1 MSMQHLIELQEID
14 NQLQDLNSL
23 LGDLPKRVNEMNQ
36 EEDVLSTNL
45 EKNKI
50 HLKEIRVEFHK
61 SEVKVEEIDNK
72 IDKIKD
78 QLFLVT
84 NNKQYDALS
93 HEIDYLKEEKSR
105 IESKI
110 LIFLGEK
117 DELKNNIENE
127 EIQLKSLADE
137 LVNRKKKLKTMLSK
151 SADEKSVLEQ
161 KRQEKVQQIDSNT
174 IALYNQVSAARDGL
188 AVIHLSGNSCGGCG
202 AAITMQTISEIRS
215 NNTIYRCDICSR
227 FVYSNQNSIN

>member
-84 NNKQYDALS
+84 NNKQYDALM

-105 IESKI
+105 IESEI
-110 LIFLGEK
+110 LIFFGEK

-174 IALYNQVSAARDGL
+174 IALYNQVSGARDGL

>member
-50 HLKEIRVEFHK
+50 HLKEIRVESHK

-137 LVNRKKKLKTMLSK
+137 LVNRKKKLETMLSK

-174 IALYNQVSAARDGL
+174 IALYNQVSGARDGL

>member
-1 MSMQHLIELQEID
+1 
-14 NQLQDLNSL
+14 
-23 LGDLPKRVNEMNQ
+23 MNQ

-174 IALYNQVSAARDGL
+174 IALYNQVSGARDGL

-215 NNTIYRCDICSR
+215 NNIIYRCDICSR

>member
-45 EKNKI
+45 KKNKI

-105 IESKI
+105 IESEI

-174 IALYNQVSAARDGL
+174 IALYNQVSGARDGL

>member
-105 IESKI
+105 IESEI

-137 LVNRKKKLKTMLSK
+137 LVNRKKKLETVLSK

-174 IALYNQVSAARDGL
+174 IALYNQVSGARDGL

>member
-50 HLKEIRVEFHK
+50 HLKEIRVKFHK

-84 NNKQYDALS
+84 NNKQYDALM

-105 IESKI
+105 IESEI
-110 LIFLGEK
+110 LNFLGEK

-127 EIQLKSLADE
+127 EIQLKSLANE
-137 LVNRKKKLKTMLSK
+137 LVNRKKKLETVLSK

-174 IALYNQVSAARDGL
+174 IALYNQVSGARDGL

>member
-84 NNKQYDALS
+84 NNKQYDSLM

-105 IESKI
+105 IESEI

-137 LVNRKKKLKTMLSK
+137 LVNRKKKLETMLSK

-174 IALYNQVSAARDGL
+174 IALYNQVSGARDGL

>member
-45 EKNKI
+45 KKNKI

-117 DELKNNIENE
+117 DELKNNIESE

-174 IALYNQVSAARDGL
+174 IALYNQVSGARDGL

>member
-137 LVNRKKKLKTMLSK
+137 LVNRKKKLETMLSK

-174 IALYNQVSAARDGL
+174 IALYNQVSGARDGL

-215 NNTIYRCDICSR
+215 NNIIYRCDICCR

>member
-45 EKNKI
+45 KKNKI

-105 IESKI
+105 IESEI
-110 LIFLGEK
+110 LIFLEEK

-174 IALYNQVSAARDGL
+174 IALYNQVSGARDGL

>member
-137 LVNRKKKLKTMLSK
+137 LVNRKKKLETMLSK

-174 IALYNQVSAARDGL
+174 IALYNQVSGARDGL

-215 NNTIYRCDICSR
+215 NNIIYRCDICSR

>member
-84 NNKQYDALS
+84 NNKQYDALM

-105 IESKI
+105 IESEI

-137 LVNRKKKLKTMLSK
+137 LVNRKKKLETVLSK

>member
-36 EEDVLSTNL
+36 EEEVLSTNL

-50 HLKEIRVEFHK
+50 HLKEIRVESHK

-84 NNKQYDALS
+84 NNKQYDALM

-117 DELKNNIENE
+117 DELNNNIENE

-174 IALYNQVSAARDGL
+174 IALYNQVSGARDGL

>member
-36 EEDVLSTNL
+36 EEEVLSTNL

-50 HLKEIRVEFHK
+50 HLKEIRVESHK

-78 QLFLVT
+78 QLFLVA

-137 LVNRKKKLKTMLSK
+137 LVNRKKKLETMLSK

-174 IALYNQVSAARDGL
+174 IALYNQVSGARDGL
-188 AVIHLSGNSCGGCG
+188 AVIHLSGNSCGGCE

>member
-23 LGDLPKRVNEMNQ
+23 LGDLTKRVNEMNQ

-45 EKNKI
+45 KKNKI

-174 IALYNQVSAARDGL
+174 IALYNQVSGARDGL

>member
-36 EEDVLSTNL
+36 EEEVLSTNL

-110 LIFLGEK
+110 LIFLVEK

-137 LVNRKKKLKTMLSK
+137 LVNRKKKLETMLSK

-174 IALYNQVSAARDGL
+174 IALYNQVSGARDGL

>member
-50 HLKEIRVEFHK
+50 HLKEIRVESHK

-105 IESKI
+105 IESDI
-110 LIFLGEK
+110 LIFFGEK

-174 IALYNQVSAARDGL
+174 IALYNQVSGARDGL

>member
-23 LGDLPKRVNEMNQ
+23 LGDLPKSVNEMNQ

-50 HLKEIRVEFHK
+50 LLKEIRVEFHK
-61 SEVKVEEIDNK
+61 SEGKVEEIENK

-174 IALYNQVSAARDGL
+174 IALYNQVSGARDGL

>member
-36 EEDVLSTNL
+36 EEEVLSTNL

-50 HLKEIRVEFHK
+50 HLKEIRVESHK

-84 NNKQYDALS
+84 NNKQYDALM

-174 IALYNQVSAARDGL
+174 IALYNQVSGARDGL

>member
-1 MSMQHLIELQEID
+1 MSMLHLIELQEID

-105 IESKI
+105 IESEI
-110 LIFLGEK
+110 LIFLEEK

-137 LVNRKKKLKTMLSK
+137 LVNRKKKLETMLSK
-151 SADEKSVLEQ
+151 SADEKSVLEL

-174 IALYNQVSAARDGL
+174 IALYNQVSGARDGL

>member
-174 IALYNQVSAARDGL
+174 IALYNQVSGARDGL

>member
-36 EEDVLSTNL
+36 EEEVLSTNL

-127 EIQLKSLADE
+127 EIQLKSFADE

-174 IALYNQVSAARDGL
+174 IALYNQVSGARDGL

-215 NNTIYRCDICSR
+215 NNIIYRCDICSR

>member
-50 HLKEIRVEFHK
+50 HLKEIRVESHK

-137 LVNRKKKLKTMLSK
+137 LVNRKKKLETMLSK

-161 KRQEKVQQIDSNT
+161 KRQKKVQQIDSNT

>member
-36 EEDVLSTNL
+36 EEEVLSTNL

-50 HLKEIRVEFHK
+50 HLKEIRVESHK

-174 IALYNQVSAARDGL
+174 IALYNQVSGARDGL

>member
-84 NNKQYDALS
+84 NNKQYDALM

-105 IESKI
+105 IESDI
-110 LIFLGEK
+110 LIFFGEK

-174 IALYNQVSAARDGL
+174 IALYNQVSGARDGL

>member
-1 MSMQHLIELQEID
+1 MQHLIELQEID

-137 LVNRKKKLKTMLSK
+137 LVNRKKKLETMLSK

-174 IALYNQVSAARDGL
+174 IALYNQVSGARDGL

>member
-127 EIQLKSLADE
+127 EIQLKSLANE
-137 LVNRKKKLKTMLSK
+137 LVNRKKKLETVLSK

>member
-36 EEDVLSTNL
+36 EEDILSTNL

-137 LVNRKKKLKTMLSK
+137 LVNRKKKLETMLSK

-174 IALYNQVSAARDGL
+174 IALYNQVSGARDGL

>member
-36 EEDVLSTNL
+36 EEEVLSTNL

-50 HLKEIRVEFHK
+50 QLKENQVEFHK
-61 SEVKVEEIDNK
+61 SEVKVAEIDGK

-78 QLFLVT
+78 QLFLVI
-84 NNKQYDALS
+84 NNKQYDALM
-93 HEIDYLKEEKSR
+93 HEIDHLKEEKSR
-105 IESKI
+105 IESEI
-110 LIFLGEK
+110 LIFLEEK
-117 DELKNNIENE
+117 DVLKDNIANE
-127 EIQLKSLADE
+127 EIKLKSLADE
-137 LVNRKKKLKTMLSK
+137 LIDRKKKLETVLSR

-161 KRQEKVQQIDSNT
+161 KRQKKIQQIDSKS

-188 AVIHLSGNSCGGCG
+188 AVVHLSGSSCGGCG
-202 AAITMQTISEIRS
+202 AAITMQTVSEIRS
-215 NNTIYRCDICSR
+215 KNIVYRCDICSR
-227 FVYSNQNSIN
+227 FVYSGHNSIN

>member
-110 LIFLGEK
+110 LIFFGEK

-137 LVNRKKKLKTMLSK
+137 LVNRKKKLETMLSK

-174 IALYNQVSAARDGL
+174 IALYNQVSGARDGL

>member
-127 EIQLKSLADE
+127 EIQLKSLANE
-137 LVNRKKKLKTMLSK
+137 LVNRKKKLETVLSK

-174 IALYNQVSAARDGL
+174 IALYNQVSGARDGL

>member
-50 HLKEIRVEFHK
+50 HLKEIRMSFHK

-72 IDKIKD
+72 IVKIKD

-105 IESKI
+105 IESEI
-110 LIFLGEK
+110 LIFLEEK

>member
-23 LGDLPKRVNEMNQ
+23 LGDLPKKVNEMNQ

-84 NNKQYDALS
+84 NNKQYDALM

-174 IALYNQVSAARDGL
+174 IALYNQVSGARDGL

>member
-45 EKNKI
+45 KKNKI

-84 NNKQYDALS
+84 NNKQYDALM

-137 LVNRKKKLKTMLSK
+137 LVNRKKKLETMLSK

-174 IALYNQVSAARDGL
+174 IALYNQVSGARDGL

>member
-45 EKNKI
+45 KKNKI

-174 IALYNQVSAARDGL
+174 IALYNQVSGARDGL

>member
-137 LVNRKKKLKTMLSK
+137 LVNRKKKLETMLSK

-174 IALYNQVSAARDGL
+174 IALYNHVSGARDGL

>member
-36 EEDVLSTNL
+36 EEEVLSTNL

-174 IALYNQVSAARDGL
+174 IALYNQVSGARDGL